1 MSIQSPAILNQIA
14 VSNNIRR
21 LWVDNAQWIRAL
33 IYSVFYNIGDEG
45 AILARLE
52 KTADDFGTFFAQY
65 YGEDRGRQVRE
76 NYMEYVREVA
86 EMIRAYRE
94 GNEALVSDERE
105 AIYDTADQ
113 MASLLARVNRFW
125 DEPTMQMLLYALAN
139 ATENEIGS
147 VASGDYAREIAVHD
161 EFMEQS
167 YHLSDELTLGILRQF
182 RL

>member
-14 VSNNIRR
+14 VSNDIRR

-33 IYSVFYNIGDEG
+33 IYSVFYDIGDQN
-45 AILARLE
+45 AILARLN
-52 KTADDFGTFFAQY
+52 KTADDFATLFAQY
-65 YGEDRGRQVRE
+65 YGEDTGRQVRD

-86 EMIRAYRE
+86 EMIRAYRD
-94 GNEALVSDERE
+94 GNQALVSDERE
-105 AIYDTADQ
+105 ALYDTADE
-113 MASLLARVNRFW
+113 LAALYGRVNRFW
-125 DEPTMQMLLYALAN
+125 DEATMQMLLYALAN

-147 VASGDYAREIAVHD
+147 IASGDYAREIAVHD